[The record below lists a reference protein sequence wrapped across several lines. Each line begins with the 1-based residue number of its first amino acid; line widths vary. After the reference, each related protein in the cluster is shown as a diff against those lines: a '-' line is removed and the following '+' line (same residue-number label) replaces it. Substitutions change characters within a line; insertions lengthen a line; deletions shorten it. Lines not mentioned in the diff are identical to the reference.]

1 MLRKLSEIS
10 VAVFGREWRLSG
22 QIGRKMMTQR
32 RKMIQKKILILIQM
46 FAVQRQQMSLFEK

>member
-1 MLRKLSEIS
+1 MLRKLSGIS